1 MTISTVPPDRNLPIS
16 PMRYDPRFQAETK
29 ADHFDLA
36 SAIGLVRRRMIMI
49 ITITV
54 LLMVPAVNMISGL
67 KPTYQAWARLIV
79 HQPLANALGADD
91 TSRGDLLDVKSETE
105 RLLSRSIA
113 ERVVREMR
121 LNALPEFNPA
131 LRKISFIERIRAK
144 LRGLFDTK
152 KSAPVGDGLEATI
165 PEFYQALG
173 VWHEEKSEVIQISF
187 TATDAELAAAVPNR
201 VVSIYLDERKD
212 SVSGRLDA
220 AEEWIRQR
228 ITEQQVRSDIARDT
242 ARNYQE
248 SMDIVSRE
256 DAQDERIKTLLEV
269 TGRQGKIEESRMEVK
284 ATISMLAA
292 ANDASVAVQNIVVPD
307 SIATKQ
313 RDLHAQEQDLA
324 RLLQTYDGNAEA
336 VVDLREKIQ
345 QSRLD
350 LDLANK
356 QYLQTMR
363 AKLVALDREA
373 NAVQSILAVAQEK
386 RTRDALAQTELT
398 RLQRIA
404 EKEQAALDKLEDQ
417 RRDLAAKAKL
427 PGAELEVFSP
437 ASVPLVSQ
445 GRGRLF
451 YLVGALLAA
460 ISAAV
465 TAAFVIEMWDRTVR
479 SFDQIARTPRT
490 IPAGLIPRLARREN
504 SKTMFDHMPVPMFD
518 EAIRTVVLSLKQS
531 SGGKLP
537 NSIVVTS
544 AHSGEG
550 KSLVARS
557 LAIELAAA
565 AIPVLLVDAD
575 FRRGKLDSFFR
586 SELTHGLSEF
596 LNGQADIRDIVY
608 RHPSGIHFIPSGKS
622 RLQRRTRS
630 NGMAEI
636 IEMAG
641 AAGHIVIF
649 DSAPVLVSTD
659 TVHLTA
665 LTERTLAVVRWGRT
679 SRRAF
684 EFGLQ
689 QMKSSRNS
697 EILVAINNVNPKTH
711 ALYNFSDSELFSK
724 SLMKY
729 YDQKPEYNTH
739 KGNLSILEIVRTVKH
754 HFLLHW
760 YSS

>member
-1 MTISTVPPDRNLPIS
+1 MTISTLPPDRNLPIS
-16 PMRYDPRFQAETK
+16 PMRYDPRFQVETK
-29 ADHFDLA
+29 ADRFDLA
-36 SAIGLVRRRMIMI
+36 SAIGLIRRRMIMI
-49 ITITV
+49 IAITV
-54 LLMVPAVNMISGL
+54 LLMVPAANMISGL

-79 HQPLANALGADD
+79 HQPLATALGADD

-152 KSAPVGDGLEATI
+152 KSVLPGGDGIEATI
-165 PEFYQALG
+165 PVFYQALG
-173 VWHEEKSEVIQISF
+173 VWHEDKSEVIQISF

-212 SVSGRLDA
+212 SVRGRLDA
-220 AEEWIRQR
+220 AAEWIRQR
-228 ITEQQVRSDIARDT
+228 ITEQQVRSDTARDA

-248 SMDIVSRE
+248 SMDIVSKE

-292 ANDASVAVQNIVVPD
+292 TDNASVAVQNIVMPD

-345 QSRLD
+345 QSRID

-363 AKLVALDREA
+363 AKLVALDHEA

-404 EKEQAALDKLEDQ
+404 EKEQAELDKLEDQ

-437 ASVPLVSQ
+437 AAVPLVSQ

-451 YLVGALLAA
+451 YLVGSLLAA
-460 ISAAV
+460 ISAAI

-479 SFDQIARTPRT
+479 SFDQIARIPRT

-504 SKTMFDHMPVPMFD
+504 SKTMFEHMPVPMFD

-544 AHSGEG
+544 AHSGDG

-586 SELTHGLSEF
+586 SELTHGLSDF

-679 SRRAF
+679 SLRAF

-729 YDQKPEYNTH
+729 YDQKPEYNTLN
-739 KGNLSILEIVRTVKH
+739 GNRSILEIVRTMKH
-754 HFLLHW
+754 HFLHW